1 MKPTKLIEPDF
12 SKIENIKWYEQYQQ
26 LNSALFTYQNSAKMM
41 GEPYL
46 FEIKDGKLKA
56 IRFIEQSANEYAILG
71 YTLNPPVA
79 APYEYVAIM
88 FENNKTF
95 EKVWFHY
102 PLYL

>member
-12 SKIENIKWYEQYQQ
+12 SKIENVKWYEQYSQ
-26 LNSALFTYQNSAKMM
+26 LNSVLFTCQNSAKMM

-46 FEIKDGKLKA
+46 YEIADGKLKP
-56 IRFIEQSANEYAILG
+56 IRFVEYSANEYEILG

-88 FENNKTF
+88 FENIKTF

-102 PLYL
+102 PLYI